1 MTRSLMIPL
10 IAGLAFAKAAPPELR
25 VTMISLGVTDM
36 ARAVKFYGD
45 TLRLQLVGNP
55 GEVTLFRAGDIT
67 IVLNGPAG
75 QAAGNALVGAVEIIF
90 PAGSVA
96 SSHEELLER
105 GCKFISMPREVTPGT
120 WAATFTD
127 PDGHR
132 LTILGP
138 R

>member
-1 MTRSLMIPL
+1 
-10 IAGLAFAKAAPPELR
+10 
-25 VTMISLGVTDM
+25 M
-36 ARAVKFYGD
+36 ARSVKFYGD

-67 IVLNGPAG
+67 IVLNRPLG

-90 PAGSVA
+90 PAESVSA
-96 SSHEELLER
+96 AHEQLLER
-105 GCKFISMPREVTPGT
+105 GCKFISPPHEVTPGT

-132 LTILGP
+132 LTVLGP